1 MRKFLRI
8 LTNIVFKI
16 FFKVEVIDY
25 HKVPEEGP
33 SLLCASHNTM
43 IDMFFLGFKL
53 KRWIYWMAK
62 EELFRNPLFACILKK
77 LGAFPVRRG
86 TADIS
91 SIKHAYKLLRENKIV
106 GIFPQGTRTRTAK
119 RKYPAKSGAVLIAA
133 NAGVPVIPATVCGT
147 YRLFSKMKVVYG
159 DPYYIEKKG
168 DKLPKEYLSEM
179 SKDMMR
185 RIDAL
190 SEVR

>member
-1 MRKFLRI
+1 MDI
-8 LTNIVFKI
+8 LDGKGRAVQEPF
-16 FFKVEVIDY
+16 VCL
-25 HKVPEEGP
+25 HP
-33 SLLCASHNTM
+33 
-43 IDMFFLGFKL
+43 
-53 KRWIYWMAK
+53 
-62 EELFRNPLFACILKK
+62 KK

-86 TADIS
+86 TGDIS
-91 SIKHAYKLLRENKIV
+91 SIKHAYKLLEENKIV
-106 GIFPQGTRTRTAK
+106 GIFPQGTRARTAK
-119 RKYPAKSGAVLIAA
+119 IKYPAKSGAVLIAA

-185 RIDAL
+185 RIEAL